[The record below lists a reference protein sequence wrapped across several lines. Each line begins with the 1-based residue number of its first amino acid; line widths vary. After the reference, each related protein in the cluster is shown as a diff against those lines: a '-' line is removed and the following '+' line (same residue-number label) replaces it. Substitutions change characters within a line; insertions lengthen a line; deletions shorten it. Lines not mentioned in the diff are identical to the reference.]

1 MLRLPAV
8 RSLVASLLLVTA
20 AACGGGDS
28 PSGPGTTPPPTPTVQ
43 SVSVS
48 PGTAS
53 LTAVGGTTTLAAEV
67 RLSNGSIGS
76 QSVSWTSSSPSVATV
91 SGGVVTA
98 VASGTTTISA
108 ALGTITGSATVTVAI
123 PTVQTITVSPST
135 ATLTAAGQ
143 TSALAAE
150 VRLSNGAIGTATPA
164 WASTNPS
171 VATVSAT
178 GVVTALAS
186 GTTNVTATIGTVSG
200 QAAITVAIPFVQSI
214 VLTPTV
220 ASIPSLG
227 ATTRIVAEVRLS
239 NGSVGTQTPTWTTSN
254 AAVATVNAGTVT
266 AISNGTVNITA
277 TVGTVT
283 STAAVT
289 VAQAAAS
296 IRLLPTDT
304 VMKTAGSLRAAV
316 LDARGNVIA
325 NAPVLWTAVNQST
338 ASVSQTG
345 VVTPIIAGVA
355 RMRVTSGELTATSI
369 VRSIANITRLSDLSP
384 LFEYAAASG
393 QRRALSEI
401 SQANADAR
409 AVLLGQVWSYM
420 ETVLPTSGSTSTD
433 MFFTTWPEIWL
444 EVSPFCGGTLFG
456 NQDIWQQCTSPNSTH
471 WVVPT
476 STDFTHVT
484 RWISRQFLLASM
496 TRASEFPWFLGGYTL
511 WLAGGSFQ
519 GSTIVG
525 SPLRAII
532 NDFRNGDA
540 NGLLVPIDTLVRTGN
555 VRFFENLPQRTPV
568 AVRQA
573 QASLFISYVNREYPT
588 VLPAILA
595 RIRATPGATFTN
607 EMLIEL
613 IQTQTGRTLAQLEV
627 PYLAYARSLQP

>member
-8 RSLVASLLLVTA
+8 RTLVASLLLATA

-48 PGTAS
+48 PGTAT

-76 QSVSWTSSSPSVATV
+76 QSVTWTSSSPSVATV

-108 ALGTITGSATVTVAI
+108 AVGAITGSATVTVAI
-123 PTVQTITVSPST
+123 PSVQTITVSPST

-150 VRLSNGAIGTATPA
+150 VRLSNGAVGTAVPV
-164 WASTNPS
+164 WASTNPA

-178 GVVTALAS
+178 GVVTAVTS

-200 QAAITVAIPFVQSI
+200 QAASTVAIPFVQSI
-214 VLTPTV
+214 VMTPAT

-227 ATTRIVAEVRLS
+227 ATTRIVAEVRMS
-239 NGSVGTQTPTWTTSN
+239 NGTVGTGTPVWTTSN

-266 AISNGTVNITA
+266 AVSNGTVNITA
-277 TVGTVT
+277 TVGAVT
-283 STAAVT
+283 GTAAVT

-325 NAPVLWTAVNQST
+325 NAPVQWTALGQSPVTVN
-338 ASVSQTG
+338 QTG
-345 VVTPIIAGVA
+345 VVTPIVAGVA
-355 RMRVTSGELTATSI
+355 RVRATSGDLTATSI
-369 VRSIANITRLSDLSP
+369 VRSIANVTRLSDLSP
-384 LFEYAAASG
+384 LFEYSASAG
-393 QRRALSEI
+393 QRRAFSEI

-409 AVLLGQVWSYM
+409 AALMGQVWSYL
-420 ETVLPTSGSTSTD
+420 ETIFPLAGPASTD
-433 MFFTTWPEIWL
+433 MYFTTWTEIWQ
-444 EVSPFCGGTLFG
+444 EATPFCNGVLLP
-456 NQDIWQQCTSPNSTH
+456 NQDIWQQCTSPTSTH

-476 STDFTHVT
+476 APDFVHVT
-484 RWISRQFLLASM
+484 RWLTRQHLLASM
-496 TRASEFPWFLGGYTL
+496 TRVAEFPWFLAAYPQ
-511 WLAGGSFQ
+511 WLAGGAFQ
-519 GSTIVG
+519 GSNIVG
-525 SPLRAII
+525 NPLRAHIV
-532 NDFRNGDA
+532 DFRLGDA
-540 NGLLVPIDTLVRTGN
+540 QNLLVPIDTLVRTN
-555 VRFFENLPQRTPV
+555 QVRYFENLPQRTPV
-568 AVRQA
+568 AVRTA
-573 QASLFISYVNREYPT
+573 QGALFLAYLSRDYPT
-588 VLPAILA
+588 VIPAILS

-607 EMLIEL
+607 DML
-613 IQTQTGRTLAQLEV
+613 TGVGAAAVETACGV
-627 PYLAYARSLQP
+627 PSVPMR